1 MTSRKKELQENLNQL
16 QSEIAAAAHAA
27 NRDPAEIELIAISKT
42 WPASDVRLLSELGVQ
57 VFGEN
62 RAQEAALKAA
72 EITDLNLEWHHV
84 GQVQTNKA
92 SQIVS
97 YANFVHSID
106 RPAAAFAINKAA
118 AKLDKQIS
126 VFIQVALDESD
137 SEHRAGV
144 EPSKLLELAE
154 EVQSLPNLILVG
166 LMAVAPLG
174 QEPEI
179 AFQKL
184 QPTVKAFRS
193 KYPLAQGLSIGMSGD
208 FKAAI
213 AAGATHIRIGSI
225 LFGNRAPQ

>member
-1 MTSRKKELQENLNQL
+1 MTSRREELQENLTQL
-16 QSEIAAAAHAA
+16 QSEIVAAAHAA
-27 NRDPAEIELIAISKT
+27 KREPAEIQLIAISKT
-42 WPASDVRLLSELGVQ
+42 WPASDVRLLSDMGVQ

-62 RAQEAALKAA
+62 RAQEATLKAA
-72 EITDLNLEWHHV
+72 ELTDLKLDWHHV

-92 SQIVS
+92 NQIVS

-106 RPAAAFAINKAA
+106 RLAAAVAIDKAA
-118 AKLDKQIS
+118 AKFDKQIS
-126 VFIQVALDESD
+126 VFLQVSLDEGD
-137 SEHRAGV
+137 FEHRAGV
-144 EPSKLLELAE
+144 EPSKLLDLAK

-174 QEPEI
+174 QEPAI
-179 AFQKL
+179 AFEKL

-193 KYPLAQGLSIGMSGD
+193 EYPLAQGLSIGMSAD

-225 LFGNRAPQ
+225 LFGNRALQ